1 VNVEETL
8 AQTVAHEGREE
19 LIVHRDRIPPAL

>member
-1 VNVEETL
+1 VEEAL

-19 LIVHRDRIPPAL
+19 LMVHRDRIPPAL